1 MNNLREEVINL
12 SEDRLDESVTL
23 SIIALATLLGL
34 GATAGISAIVNKIK
48 AKNWER
54 AERAQTLERNAWKFS
69 DQKVITA
76 FDISDNDLKTFI
88 IPSED
93 YLMQFAKKKV
103 VVAPV
108 LNKLFIFDTYE
119 FEQFLKETKEILVT
133 RYKALFNKLQLFDN
147 EKGKKVEKFLEKKL
161 SVEFYCRGM
170 VAFTEEQKEKV
181 ERMVKDAV
189 KEAGIKKFKFKLLSA
204 TYR

>member
-1 MNNLREEVINL
+1 MTLREEIVDL
-12 SEDRLDESVTL
+12 SEDRLDESVAL
-23 SIIALATLLGL
+23 GIVALATILGL
-34 GATAGISAIVNKIK
+34 GATATAMAIADKIK
-48 AKNWER
+48 AKNWEK
-54 AERAQTLERNAWKFS
+54 AERAQSLERNAWRFS
-69 DQKVITA
+69 EQKIITS
-76 FDISDNDLKTFI
+76 FDVSDNELKTFI

-108 LNKLFIFDTYE
+108 INRLFIFDTYE
-119 FEQFLKETKEILVT
+119 FEQFLKETKEILVA
-133 RYKALFNKLQLFDN
+133 RYKALFNKLQLFDE

-161 SVEFYCRGM
+161 SVEFYCRGL
-170 VAFTEEQKEKV
+170 VAFTKEQKEKV
-181 ERMVKDAV
+181 EKMVKDAV